1 MKDALARILDLVVLN
16 QEFLMQVSADVYAL
30 KVVVSKLDPEVYANL
45 QKEIDAQRRMLEQ
58 TFAEQRR
65 MIVSLQQ
72 TVSTIPN

>member
-30 KVVVSKLDPEVYANL
+30 KVVVSKLDPEVYVAL